1 MNDYSQL
8 LKVTEEYVSSM
19 YDEYANDCL
28 HFHNLEHTKQVA
40 RRANEIAAHYELS
53 SRDSLVLFIA
63 AWFHD
68 TGYLFVSP
76 QLHEEKSAELMKEFA
91 GKVNLDPLDIED
103 IASCI
108 MATKIP
114 RTPGTVL
121 QKIMCDADTYHLG
134 TKDFKKHN
142 KNIRKEFSC
151 TAGDAFNVNNF
162 NDHSIRFFEEHE
174 FYTGYCRELLND
186 QKLTNMKK
194 LYKKMKQDEH
204 QVHMPELSKEP
215 GQITEKRGTMKGV
228 QTMLRLT
235 SSNHIQLSE
244 MADSKANILISVNA
258 IIISVIL
265 TVMLRKLQTD
275 PYLTIPSFLFL
286 AFSVATIV
294 TAILATRPKLSSGI
308 FMEDDVLNKKT
319 NLLFFGNFHKMQ
331 ADQYDKAMR
340 SMMQDP
346 DYLYSSMI
354 QDIYYL
360 GAVLGKK
367 YRLVRISYNIF
378 MIGIIISVAAFALAA
393 LINAGTTQA
402 GTVTNSTGSPF

>member
-1 MNDYSQL
+1 MKEEAQI
-8 LKVTEEYVSSM
+8 LKVTEEYVSSL
-19 YDEYANDCL
+19 YDEQQTECL
-28 HFHNLEHTKQVA
+28 YFHNLGHTKQVVK
-40 RRANEIAAHYELS
+40 RVNEIAAHYQLNN
-53 SRDSLVLFIA
+53 RDLQVLLIA

-76 QLHEEKSAELMKEFA
+76 HLHEEKSVELMRAFA
-91 GKVNLDPLDIED
+91 AKIDLDAVDVEE
-103 IASCI
+103 IAGCI

-114 RTPGTVL
+114 CMPATAL

-134 TKDFKKHN
+134 TKDFN
-142 KNIRKEFSC
+142 KYNKTIRKEFSC
-151 TAGDAFNVNNF
+151 TAGKSFDPAGF
-162 NDHSIRFFEEHE
+162 NDNALKFLQEHG
-174 FYTGYCRELLND
+174 FHTDYCRQLLNE
-186 QKLTNMKK
+186 QKMTNMKK
-194 LYKKMKQDEH
+194 LSKKIRTDE
-204 QVHMPELSKEP
+204 VMTELHDKEERP
-215 GQITEKRGTMKGV
+215 GQLVEKRGTMKGV

-286 AFSVATIV
+286 AFSVATII

-308 FMEDDVLNKKT
+308 FMEDDIQNKKT
-319 NLLFFGNFHKMQ
+319 NLLFFGNFHKMPVEH
-331 ADQYDKAMR
+331 YDKAMR
-340 SMMQDP
+340 TMMQDP
-346 DYLYSSMI
+346 DYLYSSII

-367 YRLVRISYNIF
+367 YRLIRISYNIF
-378 MIGIIISVAAFALAA
+378 MIGILLSVGAFALAA